1 MSLANLVAQD
11 PYVSRLTERSQI
23 ALSFFDS
30 LAQNLQSDLDQVQQL
45 KTQSGSA
52 SSEISQLLDMLEIKL
67 DVQRP
72 EDGRKPASL
81 ILSNAYAEIRVIAN
95 NPPGWLFI
103 QVSKSSAMYEGVLH
117 FGLVEVVL
125 HPHGGRSSHEM
136 NFVRLAW
143 LWSEGVPDKDRMRP
157 RLVADQLWK
166 HLHNPEVHP
175 QLEEFNKRNE
185 R

>member
-1 MSLANLVAQD
+1 
-11 PYVSRLTERSQI
+11 
-23 ALSFFDS
+23 
-30 LAQNLQSDLDQVQQL
+30 
-45 KTQSGSA
+45 
-52 SSEISQLLDMLEIKL
+52 
-67 DVQRP
+67 
-72 EDGRKPASL
+72 
-81 ILSNAYAEIRVIAN
+81 
-95 NPPGWLFI
+95 
-103 QVSKSSAMYEGVLH
+103 
-117 FGLVEVVL
+117 
-125 HPHGGRSSHEM
+125 M

>member
-11 PYVSRLTERSQI
+11 PYVSKLTERSQI
-23 ALSFFDS
+23 ALSFFDG
-30 LAQNLQSDLDQVQQL
+30 LAHNLQADLEQAQQL
-45 KTQSGSA
+45 KAQYGGA
-52 SSEISQLLDMLEIKL
+52 SSDFGQLLDMLEIKL

-72 EDGRKPASL
+72 EDGKKPSSL

-117 FGLVEVVL
+117 FGLIEVVL
-125 HPHGGRSSHEM
+125 QPQLGRAHEM
-136 NFVRLAW
+136 NFIRLAW
-143 LWSEGVPDKDRMRP
+143 LWSEGVPDKDRIRP
-157 RLVADQLWK
+157 RLVVDQLWK